1 LIGDKVKLFI
11 NSKERQDSEER
22 VSGIGTLLRDSDDD
36 NEEKGKIR
44 FQGIKKKKKFD
55 LKF

>member
-44 FQGIKKKKKFD
+44 FQGIKKKKKKN
-55 LKF
+55 LI